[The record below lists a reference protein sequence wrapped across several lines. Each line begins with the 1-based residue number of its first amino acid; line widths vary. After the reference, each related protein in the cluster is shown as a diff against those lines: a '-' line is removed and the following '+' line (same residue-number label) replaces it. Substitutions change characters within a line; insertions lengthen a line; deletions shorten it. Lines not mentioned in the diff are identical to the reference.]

1 MIIEEKMFIFNGD
14 IKIYL
19 VILMKNILM
28 ILMILIENSDKKIG
42 MKKINCINLS
52 KKNKKEHDKIF
63 LRKIRK
69 T

>member
-42 MKKINCINLS
+42 MKKISCINLS